1 MNSTEKKMLEILKEL
16 RDEHNVLAVKA
27 EFEAEGSRTDELV
40 KLNEIVFRA
49 DMKMFI
55 KIGGCEAVR
64 DLDQCRL
71 LGASGIMAPM
81 IETPFAMKKFV
92 SAAKKVYG
100 DEINDIEW
108 IINAETVTCFENFD
122 EILSVSKDFLNTVVI
137 GRKDLSASIDYQ
149 NSNVN
154 SKEVLEMTTKFA
166 EKSKNSN
173 LVVGMGGGIS
183 VDSISFIQKMEGLI
197 DKFETRKIVFG
208 YENNAK
214 KIKKGILKAIE
225 FESLYLQNKS
235 DFYDRMANEDKAR
248 LKAISKRI

>member
-1 MNSTEKKMLEILKEL
+1 MNRTEKKMLEILKEL

-81 IETPFAMKKFV
+81 IETPFAMKKFLC
-92 SAAKKVYG
+92 AAKKVYG

-166 EKSKNSN
+166 EKSKNNN

-183 VDSISFIQKMEGLI
+183 VDSINFIQKMEGLI

-208 YENNAK
+208 YENNAE